1 MRLLLGLLLCR
12 IIMDIPEYK
21 IPEYEIPYY
30 EDGSRIS
37 NSAIGWF
44 LNKGPAYLRRML
56 DGKEKGLDLPQLRKG
71 TMIHE
76 FLLQPD
82 KFWDDYV
89 LFDGEKPKSA
99 QAQKFCENLINTVE
113 IEPNKQLSEAYR
125 KSYSIVGKSEDKIL
139 SEALKISIEYKDYI
153 EAIKS
158 KKILISQYDLDQ
170 LMKIQNNVE
179 EHKLAKQLLQKA
191 GDYSNIHVYHEF
203 QINWDYWA
211 EDEFNHGALTPIACK
226 SLLDSCTFNFDTKV
240 CTIMDIK
247 TTAKLWHFE
256 DSMKEFDYCRQLCF
270 YKEAVYWYMK
280 NVLKLNEDEINE
292 WKFEYYIV
300 AIDTTCSNEIRVF
313 KLSTY
318 QVSSR
323 EVAIH
328 DFMINWFW
336 HTITKEY
343 DHSRAYYVGDG
354 SETLDL

>member
-1 MRLLLGLLLCR
+1 MNY
-12 IIMDIPEYK
+12 PEYK

-76 FLLQPD
+76 FLLQPEQ
-82 KFWDDYV
+82 FWDDYV
-89 LFDGEKPKSA
+89 LFTGEKPKSA

-113 IEPNKQLSEAYR
+113 IELSKQLSEAYR
-125 KSYSIVGKSEDKIL
+125 KSYSIIGKSEDKIIT
-139 SEALKISIEYKDYI
+139 EALKMSVEYKDYI

-170 LMKIQNNVE
+170 LMSIQHNIGA
-179 EHKLAKQLLQKA
+179 HKLARQLIRRA
-191 GDYSNIHVYHEF
+191 GDHGSVHVYHEF
-203 QINWDYWA
+203 QINWDYYS
-211 EDEFNHGALTPIACK
+211 EDELNHGELTPIRCK

-270 YKEAVYWYMK
+270 YYEAVYWYMR
-280 NVLKLNEDEINE
+280 NVLNLSEVEISK
-292 WKFEYYIV
+292 WSFESYIV
-300 AIDTTCSNEIRVF
+300 AIDTTGSNEIRVF
-313 KLSTY
+313 KLTSL

-323 EVAIH
+323 GVVIDSFMH
-328 DFMINWFW
+328 DWLW
-336 HTITKEY
+336 HISTGNY
-343 DHSRAYYVGDG
+343 DHSRTYYVGDG

>member
-1 MRLLLGLLLCR
+1 M
-12 IIMDIPEYK
+12 ITPEYK
-21 IPEYEIPYY
+21 IPKYEIPYY

-82 KFWDDYV
+82 QFWNDYV
-89 LFDGEKPKSA
+89 LFTGEKPKSA

-125 KSYSIVGKSEDKIL
+125 KSYSIVGKSEDKIF
-139 SEALKISIEYKDYI
+139 SEALKISVEYKDYI

-170 LMKIQNNVE
+170 LMSIQHNIGA
-179 EHKLAKQLLQKA
+179 HKLARQLLRRA
-191 GDYSNIHVYHEF
+191 GDHGSIHIYHEF
-203 QINWDYWA
+203 QINWDYYS
-211 EDEFNHGALTPIACK
+211 EDELNHGALTPIGCK

-270 YKEAVYWYMK
+270 YYEAVYWYMR
-280 NVLKLNEDEINE
+280 NVLNLSEVEISK
-292 WKFEYYIV
+292 WSFESYIV
-300 AIDTTCSNEIRVF
+300 AIDTTGSNEIRVF
-313 KLSTY
+313 KLTSL

-323 EVAIH
+323 GVVI
-328 DFMINWFW
+328 DSFMRDWLW
-336 HTITKEY
+336 HIATDNYE
-343 DHSRAYYVGDG
+343 HSRAYYVGDG

>member
-12 IIMDIPEYK
+12 IIMNIPEYK

-139 SEALKISIEYKDYI
+139 SEALKISVEYKDYI

-158 KKILISQYDLDQ
+158 NKILISQYDLDQ

-226 SLLDSCTFNFDTKV
+226 SLLDSCTFNFDAKV
-240 CTIMDIK
+240 CTITDIK

-280 NVLKLNEDEINE
+280 NVLKLSEDEINE

-300 AIDTTCSNEIRVF
+300 AIDTTGSNEIRVF

-323 EVAIH
+323 EVVIH
-328 DFMINWFW
+328 DFMLNWFW

>member
-1 MRLLLGLLLCR
+1 M
-12 IIMDIPEYK
+12 ITPEYK
-21 IPEYEIPYY
+21 IPEYDIPYY
-30 EDGSRIS
+30 EDNTRIS

-44 LNKGPAYLRRML
+44 LNKGPAYFRNMM

-89 LFDGEKPKSA
+89 LFDGGKPKSA

-139 SEALKISIEYKDYI
+139 SEALKISVEYKDYI
-153 EAIKS
+153 KAIKS

-170 LMKIQNNVE
+170 LMKIQHNVG
-179 EHKLAKQLLQKA
+179 EHKLARQLIRRA
-191 GDYSNIHVYHEF
+191 GDHGNIHVYHEF
-203 QINWDYWA
+203 QINWYYWII
-211 EDEFNHGALTPIACK
+211 DESNHNNIACK
-226 SLLDSCTFNFDTKV
+226 SLLDSCTFNFETKT

-270 YKEAVYWYMK
+270 YQEAVYWY
-280 NVLKLNEDEINE
+280 LNNELELSSDEINE
-292 WKFEYYIV
+292 WRFEFYII
-300 AIDTTCSNEIRVF
+300 AIDTTGSNEIRVF
-313 KLSTY
+313 RLTTS
-318 QVSSR
+318 QVTSR
-323 EVAIH
+323 GVTIY
-328 DFMINWFW
+328 DFMRVYLWHLETDNW
-336 HTITKEY
+336 
-343 DHSRAYYVGDG
+343 DHSYDYYTGDG
-354 SETLDL
+354 SETLNL

>member
-1 MRLLLGLLLCR
+1 M
-12 IIMDIPEYK
+12 ITPEYK
-21 IPEYEIPYY
+21 IPEYDIPYY
-30 EDGSRIS
+30 EDSTRIS

-44 LNKGPAYLRRML
+44 LNKGPAFFRRML

-113 IEPNKQLSEAYR
+113 IELNKQLSDAYR

-139 SEALKISIEYKDYI
+139 SEALKISVEYKDYI

-170 LMKIQNNVE
+170 LMKIQQNVE
-179 EHKLAKQLLQKA
+179 EHKLARLLIRKV
-191 GDYSNIHVYHEF
+191 GEHLNVHVYHEF
-203 QINWDYWA
+203 QINWEYWTT
-211 EDEFNHGALTPIACK
+211 DDLNHGAYTPIACK
-226 SLLDSCTFNFDTKV
+226 SLLDSCTFDFNARV

-270 YKEAVYWYMK
+270 YKEAVYWYLA
-280 NVLKLNEDEINE
+280 NVLELSNDELDK
-292 WKFEYYIV
+292 WAFRFYII
-300 AIDTTCSNEIRVF
+300 AIDTTGSNEIRVF
-313 KLSTY
+313 ALGSA
-318 QVSSR
+318 QVNSR
-323 EVAIH
+323 KETINM
-328 DFMINWFW
+328 FMVEYLWHLGTGNW
-336 HTITKEY
+336 
-343 DHSRAYYVGDG
+343 DHSYDYYTGDG
-354 SETLDL
+354 SEILNL

>member
-1 MRLLLGLLLCR
+1 M
-12 IIMDIPEYK
+12 ITPKYK
-21 IPEYEIPYY
+21 IPEYDIPYY
-30 EDGSRIS
+30 EDNTRIS

-44 LNKGPAYLRRML
+44 LNKGPAYFRNML
-56 DGKEKGLDLPQLRKG
+56 NGKEKGLDLPQLRKG

-82 KFWDDYV
+82 KFWNDYV

-113 IEPNKQLSEAYR
+113 IELNKQLSEAYR

-139 SEALKISIEYKDYI
+139 SEALKISVEYKDYI

-170 LMKIQNNVE
+170 LMKIQHNVD

-203 QINWDYWA
+203 QINWDYLV
-211 EDEFNHGALTPIACK
+211 EDELNHGTLTPIACK
-226 SLLDSCTFNFDTKV
+226 SLLDSCTFNFDTKT

-270 YKEAVYWYMK
+270 YQEAVYWY
-280 NVLKLNEDEINE
+280 LNNELELSSDEINE
-292 WKFEYYIV
+292 WRFEYYII
-300 AIDTTCSNEIRVF
+300 AIDTTGSNEIRVF
-313 KLSTY
+313 RLATH
-318 QVSSR
+318 QVTSR
-323 EVAIH
+323 GVTIH
-328 DFMINWFW
+328 DFMSVYLWHLGTGNW
-336 HTITKEY
+336 
-343 DHSRAYYVGDG
+343 DHSYDYYTGDG
-354 SETLDL
+354 SETLNL

>member
-1 MRLLLGLLLCR
+1 M
-12 IIMDIPEYK
+12 ITPEYK
-21 IPEYEIPYY
+21 IPKYDIPYY
-30 EDGSRIS
+30 EDNTRIS

-44 LNKGPAYLRRML
+44 LNKGPAYFRNML

-82 KFWDDYV
+82 QFWNDYV
-89 LFDGEKPKSA
+89 LFDGDKPKSA

-113 IEPNKQLSEAYR
+113 IELNKQLSEAYR

-139 SEALKISIEYKDYI
+139 SEALKISVEYKDYI

-170 LMKIQNNVE
+170 LMKIQHNVD
-179 EHKLAKQLLQKA
+179 EHKLAKRLLQKA

-203 QINWDYWA
+203 QINWDYWV
-211 EDEFNHGALTPIACK
+211 EDELNHGALTPIACK
-226 SLLDSCTFNFDTKV
+226 SLLDSCTFNFETKT

-270 YKEAVYWYMK
+270 YQEAVYWY
-280 NVLKLNEDEINE
+280 LNNELELSSDEINE
-292 WKFEYYIV
+292 WRFEYYII
-300 AIDTTCSNEIRVF
+300 AIDTTGSNEIRVF
-313 KLSTY
+313 KLATH
-318 QVSSR
+318 QVTSR
-323 EVAIH
+323 GVTIH
-328 DFMINWFW
+328 DFMSIYLWHFGTGNW
-336 HTITKEY
+336 
-343 DHSRAYYVGDG
+343 DHSYDYYTGDG
-354 SETLDL
+354 SETLNL

>member
-1 MRLLLGLLLCR
+1 M
-12 IIMDIPEYK
+12 ITPKYK
-21 IPEYEIPYY
+21 IPKYDIPYY
-30 EDGSRIS
+30 EDNTRIS

-44 LNKGPAYLRRML
+44 LNKGPAYFRNML

-82 KFWDDYV
+82 QFWNDYV

-113 IEPNKQLSEAYR
+113 IELNKQLSEAYR

-139 SEALKISIEYKDYI
+139 SEALKISVEYKDYI

-170 LMKIQNNVE
+170 LMKIQHNVG
-179 EHKLAKQLLQKA
+179 EHKLARQLIRRA
-191 GDYSNIHVYHEF
+191 GDHGGIHVYHEF
-203 QINWDYWA
+203 QINWDYWII
-211 EDEFNHGALTPIACK
+211 DESNHDLIACK
-226 SLLDSCTFNFDTKV
+226 SLLDSCTFNFETKV

-280 NVLKLNEDEINE
+280 NVLKLSEDEINK

-300 AIDTTCSNEIRVF
+300 AIDTTGSNEIRVF
-313 KLSTY
+313 KLTTP
-318 QVSSR
+318 QVTSR
-323 EVAIH
+323 CVVIDNFMH
-328 DFMINWFW
+328 DWLW
-336 HTITKEY
+336 HITMKEY
-343 DHSRAYYVGDG
+343 DHSRAYYIGDG

>member
-1 MRLLLGLLLCR
+1 M
-12 IIMDIPEYK
+12 ITPKYK
-21 IPEYEIPYY
+21 IPEYDIPYY
-30 EDGSRIS
+30 EDNTRIS

-44 LNKGPAYLRRML
+44 LNKGPAYFRNML

-113 IEPNKQLSEAYR
+113 IELNKQLSDAYR

-139 SEALKISIEYKDYI
+139 SEALKISVEYKDYI
-153 EAIKS
+153 EAIRS

-170 LMKIQNNVE
+170 LMKIQHNVG
-179 EHKLAKQLLQKA
+179 EHKLARQLIRRA
-191 GDYSNIHVYHEF
+191 GEHGSIHVYHEF
-203 QINWDYWA
+203 QINWEYWVT
-211 EDEFNHGALTPIACK
+211 DELNHGAYTPIACK
-226 SLLDSCTFNFDTKV
+226 SLLDSCTFDFNARV

-270 YKEAVYWYMK
+270 YKKAVYWYLA
-280 NVLKLNEDEINE
+280 NVLELSPDEIDK
-292 WKFEYYIV
+292 WVFKYYII
-300 AIDTTCSNEIRVF
+300 AIDTTGSNEIRVF
-313 KLSTY
+313 MLGST
-318 QVSSR
+318 QVNSR
-323 EVAIH
+323 NDTIH
-328 DFMINWFW
+328 DFMRVYLWHLGTGNW
-336 HTITKEY
+336 
-343 DHSRAYYVGDG
+343 DHSYDYYTGDG
-354 SETLDL
+354 SETLNL

>member
-1 MRLLLGLLLCR
+1 MN
-12 IIMDIPEYK
+12 IPEYK

-113 IEPNKQLSEAYR
+113 IELNKQLSEAYR

-170 LMKIQNNVE
+170 LMEIQHNVG
-179 EHKLAKQLLQKA
+179 EHKLARQLIRRA
-191 GDYSNIHVYHEF
+191 GDHGGIHVYHEF
-203 QINWDYWA
+203 QINWDYLV
-211 EDEFNHGALTPIACK
+211 EDELNHGALTPIACK
-226 SLLDSCTFNFDTKV
+226 SLLDSCTFNFDTKT

-280 NVLKLNEDEINE
+280 NVLKLSEDEINE

-300 AIDTTCSNEIRVF
+300 AIDTTGSNEIRVF

-318 QVSSR
+318 QVNSR
-323 EVAIH
+323 DVVIH
-328 DFMINWFW
+328 DFMLNWFW

>member
-1 MRLLLGLLLCR
+1 M
-12 IIMDIPEYK
+12 IIPEYK
-21 IPEYEIPYY
+21 IPEYDIPYY
-30 EDGSRIS
+30 EDNTRIS

-44 LNKGPAYLRRML
+44 LNKGPAYFRNML

-82 KFWDDYV
+82 QFWNDYV
-89 LFDGEKPKSA
+89 LFDGDKPKSA

-113 IEPNKQLSEAYR
+113 IELNKQLSEAYR

-139 SEALKISIEYKDYI
+139 SEALKISVEYKDYI

-170 LMKIQNNVE
+170 LMKIQHNVD
-179 EHKLAKQLLQKA
+179 EHKLAKRLLQKA

-203 QINWDYWA
+203 QINWDYWV
-211 EDEFNHGALTPIACK
+211 EDELNHGALTPIACK
-226 SLLDSCTFNFDTKV
+226 SLLDSCTFNFETKT

-270 YKEAVYWYMK
+270 YQEAVYWY
-280 NVLKLNEDEINE
+280 LNNELELSSDEINE
-292 WKFEYYIV
+292 WRFEYYII
-300 AIDTTCSNEIRVF
+300 AIDTTGSNEIRVF
-313 KLSTY
+313 KLATH
-318 QVSSR
+318 QVTSR
-323 EVAIH
+323 GVTIH
-328 DFMINWFW
+328 DFMRVYLWHLGTGNWN
-336 HTITKEY
+336 HSY
-343 DHSRAYYVGDG
+343 DYYTGDG
-354 SETLDL
+354 SETLNL

>member
-1 MRLLLGLLLCR
+1 M
-12 IIMDIPEYK
+12 IAPEYK
-21 IPEYEIPYY
+21 IPEYDIPYY
-30 EDGSRIS
+30 EDNTRIS

-44 LNKGPAYLRRML
+44 LNKGPAYFRRML
-56 DGKEKGLDLPQLRKG
+56 DGKEKSLDLPQLRKG

-113 IEPNKQLSEAYR
+113 IELNKQLSDAYR

-139 SEALKISIEYKDYI
+139 SEALKISVEYKDYI

-170 LMKIQNNVE
+170 LMKIQHNVG
-179 EHKLAKQLLQKA
+179 EHKLARQLIRRA
-191 GDYSNIHVYHEF
+191 GEHGNIHVYHEF
-203 QINWDYWA
+203 QINWEYWVN
-211 EDEFNHGALTPIACK
+211 DELNHGAYTPIACK
-226 SLLDSCTFNFDTKV
+226 SLLDSCTFDFNARV

-270 YKEAVYWYMK
+270 YKEAVYWYLA
-280 NVLKLNEDEINE
+280 NVLELSNNEFDK
-292 WKFEYYIV
+292 WTFRYYII
-300 AIDTTCSNEIRVF
+300 AIDTTGSNEIRVF
-313 KLSTY
+313 TLGSI
-318 QVSSR
+318 QVDSR
-323 EVAIH
+323 NDTIH
-328 DFMINWFW
+328 DFMTVYLWHLGTGNW
-336 HTITKEY
+336 
-343 DHSRAYYVGDG
+343 DHSYDYYTGDG
-354 SETLDL
+354 SETLYL

>member
-1 MRLLLGLLLCR
+1 M
-12 IIMDIPEYK
+12 IYPEYK
-21 IPEYEIPYY
+21 IPKYEIDYY
-30 EDGSRIS
+30 SDSSRIS

-44 LNKGPAYLRRML
+44 LNKGPAYFRNML

-89 LFDGEKPKSA
+89 LFDGDKPKSA

-113 IEPNKQLSEAYR
+113 IELNKQLSDAYR

-139 SEALKISIEYKDYI
+139 SEALKISVEYKDYI

-170 LMKIQNNVE
+170 LMKIQHNIG
-179 EHKLAKQLLQKA
+179 EHKLARQLIRRA
-191 GDYSNIHVYHEF
+191 GEHGNIHVYHEF
-203 QINWDYWA
+203 QINWEYWVI
-211 EDEFNHGALTPIACK
+211 DESNHAPIACK
-226 SLLDSCTFNFDTKV
+226 SLLDSCTFNFDTRT

-270 YKEAVYWYMK
+270 YKDAVYWYLA
-280 NVLKLNEDEINE
+280 NVLGITDEFDK
-292 WKFEYYIV
+292 WRFEFYII
-300 AIDTTCSNEIRVF
+300 AIDTTGSNEIRVF
-313 KLSTY
+313 RLDSS
-318 QVSSR
+318 QVCSR
-323 EVAIH
+323 NGV
-328 DFMINWFW
+328 INDAMTEIAW
-336 HTITKEY
+336 HMDKNLWEHGYEY
-343 DHSRAYYVGDG
+343 YAGDG
-354 SETLDL
+354 SETLNL

>member
-1 MRLLLGLLLCR
+1 MTT
-12 IIMDIPEYK
+12 PEYK
-21 IPEYEIPYY
+21 IPEYDIPYY
-30 EDGSRIS
+30 EDSTRIS

-44 LNKGPAYLRRML
+44 LNKGPAFFRRML

-113 IEPNKQLSEAYR
+113 IELNKQLSDAYR

-139 SEALKISIEYKDYI
+139 SEALKISVEYKDYI

-170 LMKIQNNVE
+170 LMKIQHNVE
-179 EHKLAKQLLQKA
+179 EHKLARLLIRKA
-191 GDYSNIHVYHEF
+191 GEHLNVHVYHEF
-203 QINWDYWA
+203 QINWEYWIN
-211 EDEFNHGALTPIACK
+211 DELNHGAYTPVACK
-226 SLLDSCTFNFDTKV
+226 SLLDSCTFDFNARV

-270 YKEAVYWYMK
+270 YKEAVYWYLT
-280 NVLKLNEDEINE
+280 NILELSNDEIDK
-292 WKFEYYIV
+292 WVFKYYII
-300 AIDTTCSNEIRVF
+300 AIDTTGSNEIRVF
-313 KLSTY
+313 MLGST
-318 QVSSR
+318 QVNSR
-323 EVAIH
+323 NETINN
-328 DFMINWFW
+328 FMRVYLWHLGTGNW
-336 HTITKEY
+336 
-343 DHSRAYYVGDG
+343 DHSYDYYTGDG
-354 SETLDL
+354 SETLNL

>member
-1 MRLLLGLLLCR
+1 M
-12 IIMDIPEYK
+12 ITPKYK
-21 IPEYEIPYY
+21 IPEYDIPYY
-30 EDGSRIS
+30 EDNTRIS

-44 LNKGPAYLRRML
+44 LNKGPAYFRNML

-89 LFDGEKPKSA
+89 LFDGDKPKSA

-113 IEPNKQLSEAYR
+113 IELNKQLSEAYR

-139 SEALKISIEYKDYI
+139 SEALKISVEYKDYI

-170 LMKIQNNVE
+170 LMKIQHNVG
-179 EHKLAKQLLQKA
+179 EHKLARQLIRRA
-191 GDYSNIHVYHEF
+191 GDHGSIHVYHEF
-203 QINWDYWA
+203 QINWDYWIT
-211 EDEFNHGALTPIACK
+211 DELNHGAYVSIACK
-226 SLLDSCTFNFDTKV
+226 SLLDSCTFNFDART

-270 YKEAVYWYMK
+270 YKDAVYWYLA
-280 NVLKLNEDEINE
+280 NVLGITDEFDK
-292 WKFEYYIV
+292 WRFEFYII
-300 AIDTTCSNEIRVF
+300 AIDTTGSNEIRVF
-313 KLSTY
+313 RLDSS
-318 QVSSR
+318 QVCSR
-323 EVAIH
+323 NDV
-328 DFMINWFW
+328 INDTMTEIAW
-336 HTITKEY
+336 HMDENLWEHGYEY
-343 DHSRAYYVGDG
+343 YAGDG
-354 SETLDL
+354 SETLNL

>member
-1 MRLLLGLLLCR
+1 M
-12 IIMDIPEYK
+12 ITPEYK
-21 IPEYEIPYY
+21 IPEYDIPYY
-30 EDGSRIS
+30 EDNTRIS

-44 LNKGPAYLRRML
+44 LNKGPAYFRNML

-82 KFWDDYV
+82 QFWNDYV
-89 LFDGEKPKSA
+89 LFDGEKPKSV

-113 IEPNKQLSEAYR
+113 IELNKQLSEAYR

-139 SEALKISIEYKDYI
+139 SEALKISVEYKDYI

-170 LMKIQNNVE
+170 LMKIQHNVE

-191 GDYSNIHVYHEF
+191 GNYSNIHVYHEF
-203 QINWDYWA
+203 QINWDYCV
-211 EDEFNHGALTPIACK
+211 EDELNHGALTHIACK
-226 SLLDSCTFNFDTKV
+226 SLLDSCTFNFDTRT

-270 YKEAVYWYMK
+270 YQEAVYWYLT
-280 NVLKLNEDEINE
+280 NVLELSNGEIDK
-292 WKFEYYIV
+292 WRFEFYII
-300 AIDTTCSNEIRVF
+300 AIDTTGSNEIRVF
-313 KLSTY
+313 RLATP
-318 QVSSR
+318 QVTSR
-323 EVAIH
+323 GVTIH
-328 DFMINWFW
+328 DFMRVYLWHLGTENWN
-336 HTITKEY
+336 HSY
-343 DHSRAYYVGDG
+343 DYYTGDG
-354 SETLDL
+354 SETLNL

>member
-1 MRLLLGLLLCR
+1 M
-12 IIMDIPEYK
+12 ITPKYK

-30 EDGSRIS
+30 EDNTRIS

-44 LNKGPAYLRRML
+44 LNKGPAYFRNML
-56 DGKEKGLDLPQLRKG
+56 NGKEKGLDLPQLRKG

-82 KFWDDYV
+82 QFWNDYV
-89 LFDGEKPKSA
+89 LFDGDKPKSA

-113 IEPNKQLSEAYR
+113 IELNKQLSEAYR

-139 SEALKISIEYKDYI
+139 SEALKISVEYKDYI

-170 LMKIQNNVE
+170 LMNIQHNVE

-203 QINWDYWA
+203 QINWDYLV
-211 EDEFNHGALTPIACK
+211 EDELNHGALTPIACK
-226 SLLDSCTFNFDTKV
+226 SLLDSCTFNFDTKI

-270 YKEAVYWYMK
+270 YQEAVYWYLT
-280 NVLKLNEDEINE
+280 NILELSNGEIDK
-292 WKFEYYIV
+292 WRFEYYII
-300 AIDTTCSNEIRVF
+300 AIDTTGSNEIRVF
-313 KLSTY
+313 KLNTH
-318 QVSSR
+318 QVTSR
-323 EVAIH
+323 GVTIH
-328 DFMINWFW
+328 DFMRVYLWHLGTGNW
-336 HTITKEY
+336 
-343 DHSRAYYVGDG
+343 DHSYDYYTGDG
-354 SETLDL
+354 SETLNL

>member
-1 MRLLLGLLLCR
+1 M
-12 IIMDIPEYK
+12 ITPKYK
-21 IPEYEIPYY
+21 IPEYDIPYY
-30 EDGSRIS
+30 EDNTRIS

-44 LNKGPAYLRRML
+44 LNKGPAYFRRML

-89 LFDGEKPKSA
+89 LFDGDKPKSA

-113 IEPNKQLSEAYR
+113 IELNKQLSDAYR

-139 SEALKISIEYKDYI
+139 SEALKISVEYKDYI
-153 EAIKS
+153 EAIRS

-170 LMKIQNNVE
+170 LIKIQHNVG
-179 EHKLAKQLLQKA
+179 EHKLARQLIRRA
-191 GDYSNIHVYHEF
+191 GEHGSIHVYHEF
-203 QINWDYWA
+203 QINWEYWVN
-211 EDEFNHGALTPIACK
+211 DELNHGAYTPIACK
-226 SLLDSCTFNFDTKV
+226 SLLDSCTFDFNARV

-270 YKEAVYWYMK
+270 YKKAVYWYLA
-280 NVLKLNEDEINE
+280 NVLELNPNEIDK
-292 WKFEYYIV
+292 WVFKYYII
-300 AIDTTCSNEIRVF
+300 AIDTTGSNEIRVF
-313 KLSTY
+313 MLGST
-318 QVSSR
+318 QVNSR
-323 EVAIH
+323 NDTIH
-328 DFMINWFW
+328 DFMRVYLWHLGTGNW
-336 HTITKEY
+336 
-343 DHSRAYYVGDG
+343 DHSYDYYTGDG

>member
-1 MRLLLGLLLCR
+1 M
-12 IIMDIPEYK
+12 ITPEYK
-21 IPEYEIPYY
+21 IPKYDIPYY
-30 EDGSRIS
+30 EDNTRIS

-44 LNKGPAYLRRML
+44 LNKGPAYFRNML

-82 KFWDDYV
+82 QFWNDYV
-89 LFDGEKPKSA
+89 LFDGDKPKSA

-113 IEPNKQLSEAYR
+113 IELNKQLSEAYR

-139 SEALKISIEYKDYI
+139 SEALKISVEYKDYI

-170 LMKIQNNVE
+170 LMKIQHNVD

-203 QINWDYWA
+203 QINWDYLV
-211 EDEFNHGALTPIACK
+211 EDELNHGALTPIACK
-226 SLLDSCTFNFDTKV
+226 SLLDSCTFNFDTKT

-270 YKEAVYWYMK
+270 YQEAVYWY
-280 NVLKLNEDEINE
+280 LNNELELSSDEINE
-292 WKFEYYIV
+292 WRFKYYII
-300 AIDTTCSNEIRVF
+300 AIDTTGSNEIRVF
-313 KLSTY
+313 KLATH
-318 QVSSR
+318 QVTSR
-323 EVAIH
+323 GVTIH
-328 DFMINWFW
+328 DFMSVYLWHLGTGNW
-336 HTITKEY
+336 
-343 DHSRAYYVGDG
+343 DHSYDYYTGDG
-354 SETLDL
+354 SETLNL